1 MNTTYYLA
9 CDLGVESGRII
20 LGTLSKGQ
28 LTLREIH
35 SFPIKTKPVKGLL
48 CWDLVSLEKEIFAG
62 IEKAA
67 LLDLPIS
74 GLSANSWGGDYVLL
88 DTQDRPL
95 QSPACGENGRGED
108 AKARLLK
115 KLPLAIIYAETGIPL
130 VPLHTLFQIE
140 AEHLADPTLFQRAE
154 CLLPIADYLNTCFS
168 GVAAC
173 EESLASTTQLY
184 NPQAHAWSPKLI
196 AALDLPGS
204 ILPRLVP
211 SGTAFGPVI
220 DELRQH
226 PALLNT
232 RVVATC
238 SHNKAAAIAAIPAR
252 TEQRWAY
259 LYSDAR
265 SQFGVELASPIMS
278 SQACEDG
285 FTNEVGLGGSIHFLK
300 NSIGLGIMQECR
312 QAWSASGQNYLEVE
326 IIRMA
331 AESGPA
337 KAHISPEDPRFSEPG
352 HMPEKITA
360 YCRET
365 GQPAPGKPWEFVR
378 VILES
383 LTLAHA
389 ETLSQLEALTG
400 QEIEVLHIVGRG
412 AQHEFLN
419 QLIAD
424 TTGLPVI
431 VGPADAAAIGNI
443 LVQALALW
451 HLKSPDHLR
460 SVVSSSF
467 PTQIFKPG
475 HGFEKKIRDKFRA
488 LGEQHKQPQPIA
500 A

>member
-9 CDLGVESGRII
+9 CDLGIESGRII
-20 LGTLSKGQ
+20 LGSLSKGQ

-35 SFPIKTKPVKGLL
+35 SFSIQTQNVKGLL

-74 GLSANSWGGDYVLL
+74 GLSTNSWAGDYVLV
-88 DTQDRPL
+88 DAKDKPL
-95 QSPACGENGRGED
+95 QSPTCRGNGHGED
-108 AKARLLK
+108 SAARLLK
-115 KLPLAIIYAETGIPL
+115 KLPLATIYAETGIPL
-130 VPLHTLFQIE
+130 MPLHTLFQIE
-140 AEHLADPTLFQRAE
+140 AEHLADPALFQRAE
-154 CLLPIADYLNTCFS
+154 CFLPIADYLNTRLS

-184 NPQAHAWSPKLI
+184 NPQTHAWSPKLL

-211 SGTAFGPVI
+211 SGTAFGPLV
-220 DELRQH
+220 DELRRH
-226 PALLNT
+226 PSLLNT

-238 SHNKAAAIAAIPAR
+238 SHDKAAAIAAIPAR
-252 TEQRWAY
+252 SEQQWAY

-265 SQFGVELASPIMS
+265 SQFGVELTSPILS

-300 NSIGLGIMQECR
+300 NSMGLGIVHECIR
-312 QAWSASGQNYLEVE
+312 AWAADGQNFSEEQLN
-326 IIRMA
+326 RMA
-331 AESGPA
+331 AENGPA
-337 KAHISPEDPRFSEPG
+337 KAHISPGDPRFREPG
-352 HMPEKITA
+352 HMPEKIAA

-365 GQPAPGKPWEFVR
+365 GQPAPGKPGEFVR

-383 LTLAHA
+383 LALAHA
-389 ETLSQLEALTG
+389 ETLRQLEALTG

-412 AQHEFLN
+412 AKNELLN
-419 QLIAD
+419 QLTAD

-431 VGPADAAAIGNI
+431 AGPPDAAAIGNI
-443 LVQALALW
+443 LIQALALW

-460 SVVSSSF
+460 SIVSTSF
-467 PTQIFKPG
+467 PTQILKPG
-475 HGFEKKIRDKFRA
+475 HNFENKIREKFHA
-488 LGEQHKQPQPIA
+488 LCDRHEQAQPLA